1 MKKIVIVYFF
11 LLNLF
16 SLNPIVAQKEEKK
29 PVFNNEGLLYQLDQ
43 PKAKKEVLISK
54 KEFESLKEGD
64 KNSYNTDVELLR
76 EEDLKTYT
84 KELEDYF
91 QGIVDKLKETI
102 EKKEDEIKDKS
113 LNKVDEILS
122 SLPYSLIGPLG
133 FAQKP
138 LSSEQIKALIPEIK
152 EITADNNEEWS
163 RCNSKKIPAWT
174 RHEAD
179 GNLKMGVILNVA
191 AIRELM
197 RILESSEIW
206 RMPEVSDIESINKFL
221 ASKGLSAFDALA
233 ADKAKMDKYYQ
244 WKKPGKDYY
253 DMSLHPCGYKDGD
266 TYYPLPNQIKSS
278 NFAILGNQYDIDFDE
293 NIGISNLDENAK
305 EINYLIR
312 PVDDGEWGL
321 NVILFRK

>member
-1 MKKIVIVYFF
+1 MKKIVIVCFS

-16 SLNPIVAQKEEKK
+16 CLNSVVAQKAEKK
-29 PVFNNEGLLYQLDQ
+29 PELDSNKLFFQLKSGKQ
-43 PKAKKEVLISK
+43 ALISK
-54 KEFESLKEGD
+54 LDLDKKKPKDKGD
-64 KNSYNTDVELLR
+64 YNLDEIFLTA
-76 EEDLKTYT
+76 EDLKTYMD
-84 KELEDYF
+84 ELEDYF
-91 QGIVDKLKETI
+91 KGIQDELEKTI
-102 EKKEDEIKDKS
+102 ERKEDELKS
-113 LNKVDEILS
+113 KIPKEVDQILS
-122 SLPYSLIGPLG
+122 SLPYSQIGFLG

-138 LSSEQIKALIPEIK
+138 LSSVQIEALIPEIK
-152 EITADNNEEWS
+152 EINANNNEEWS
-163 RCNSKKIPAWT
+163 KCNSKKIPAWT

-197 RILESSEIW
+197 SILGSSENW

-221 ASKGLSAFDALA
+221 ASKGLSAFEALA
-233 ADKAKMDKYYQ
+233 ADKTKMDKFYP

-253 DMSLHPCGYKDGD
+253 DMSLHPCGYRDGD
-266 TYYPLPNQIKSS
+266 TYYPLTNQIKSS
-278 NFAILGNQYDIDFDE
+278 NFAILGNQYDIDFED

-312 PVDDGEWGL
+312 SVDDGEWGL

>member
-16 SLNPIVAQKEEKK
+16 CLNSIVAQKEEKK
-29 PVFNNEGLLYQLDQ
+29 PELDSSKLFFQL
-43 PKAKKEVLISK
+43 KSKKPALISK
-54 KEFESLKEGD
+54 IDFD
-64 KNSYNTDVELLR
+64 KKKPNDQNDYNLDDKYFT
-76 EEDLKTYT
+76 EEDLKTYMN
-84 KELEDYF
+84 ELEDYF
-91 QGIVDKLKETI
+91 KGIEDKLKKAI
-102 EKKEDEIKDKS
+102 ESKEDELKAK
-113 LNKVDEILS
+113 NPNRVDEILS
-122 SLPYSLIGPLG
+122 SLPYSLIGELG

-138 LSSEQIKALIPEIK
+138 LSSEQIEALIPEIK
-152 EITADNNEEWS
+152 EITDNNEEWS
-163 RCNSKKIPAWT
+163 RCNNKKIPAWT

-179 GNLKMGVILNVA
+179 GNKKLGVILNVA
-191 AIRELM
+191 AIKELM
-197 RILESSEIW
+197 SILESSENW
-206 RMPEVSDIESINKFL
+206 RLPEVSDIESINKFL

-233 ADKAKMDKYYQ
+233 ADKAKIEKNQYYQ

-253 DMSLHPCGYKDGD
+253 DMGLLPCGYKDGD

-321 NVILFRK
+321 NIILFRK

>member
-1 MKKIVIVYFF
+1 MKKIVIVCFS

-16 SLNPIVAQKEEKK
+16 CLNSIVAQKEEKK
-29 PVFNNEGLLYQLDQ
+29 PVFNNEGLLYQLDL
-43 PKAKKEVLISK
+43 PRERKEVLISK

-64 KNSYNTDVELLR
+64 KDSYNTDVQFLT

-84 KELEDYF
+84 DELEDYF
-91 QGIVDKLKETI
+91 QGIFDKFRDTI
-102 EKKEDEIKDKS
+102 KKKEDEIKDKS
-113 LNKVDEILS
+113 LNEVDEILS

-138 LSSEQIKALIPEIK
+138 LSSKQIEALMPEIK
-152 EITADNNEEWS
+152 EITANNNEEWS
-163 RCNSKKIPAWT
+163 ECNSKKIPAWT

-197 RILESSEIW
+197 SILDGSENW
-206 RMPEVSDIESINKFL
+206 RMPELSDIESINKFL

-233 ADKAKMDKYYQ
+233 ADKAKMDKFYS

-266 TYYPLPNQIKSS
+266 TYYPLPTQIKSS
-278 NFAILGNQYDIDFDE
+278 NFAILGNQYDIDFDD

-312 PVDDGEWGL
+312 AVDDGEWGL

>member
-1 MKKIVIVYFF
+1 MDK
-11 LLNLF
+11 
-16 SLNPIVAQKEEKK
+16 KK
-29 PVFNNEGLLYQLDQ
+29 PNGQNEYNLYN
-43 PKAKKEVLISK
+43 KFFTEK
-54 KEFESLKEGD
+54 
-64 KNSYNTDVELLR
+64 
-76 EEDLKTYT
+76 DLKTDT
-84 KELEDYF
+84 DELEDYF
-91 QGIVDKLKETI
+91 KGIEDKLKKTI
-102 EKKEDEIKDKS
+102 EKKENELKAK
-113 LNKVDEILS
+113 NPNEVDEILS
-122 SLPYSLIGPLG
+122 SLPYSLIGFLG

-152 EITADNNEEWS
+152 EINANNNEEWS
-163 RCNSKKIPAWT
+163 KCNSKKIPAWT

-191 AIRELM
+191 AIKKLM
-197 RILESSEIW
+197 EILDSSENW
-206 RMPEVSDIESINKFL
+206 RMPQVSDIESINKFL

-233 ADKAKMDKYYQ
+233 ADKAKMDKFYP

-266 TYYPLPNQIKSS
+266 TYYPLPTQIKSS
-278 NFAILGNQYDIDFDE
+278 NFAILGNQYNIDFDD

-312 PVDDGEWGL
+312 SVDDGEWGL

>member
-1 MKKIVIVYFF
+1 M
-11 LLNLF
+11 NLF
-16 SLNPIVAQKEEKK
+16 CLNSVVAQKEEKK
-29 PVFNNEGLLYQLDQ
+29 PELDSNKLFFQ
-43 PKAKKEVLISK
+43 HKNKKLPLISK
-54 KEFESLKEGD
+54 IDLD
-64 KNSYNTDVELLR
+64 KKKPNDQNEYNLDNKFFTEK
-76 EEDLKTYT
+76 DLKTYT
-84 KELEDYF
+84 DELEDYF
-91 QGIVDKLKETI
+91 KGIVDELKETI

-113 LNKVDEILS
+113 LNEVDEILS
-122 SLPYSLIGPLG
+122 SLSYSLIGPLG

-152 EITADNNEEWS
+152 EITANNNEEWGT
-163 RCNSKKIPAWT
+163 CNSKKIPAWT
-174 RHEAD
+174 RHEFD

-191 AIRELM
+191 AIRKLM
-197 RILESSEIW
+197 DILESSENW

-233 ADKAKMDKYYQ
+233 ADKAKMDKYYP

-266 TYYPLPNQIKSS
+266 TYYPLPTQIKSS
-278 NFAILGNQYDIDFDE
+278 NFAILGNQYNIDFDD

-312 PVDDGEWGL
+312 SVDDGEWGL